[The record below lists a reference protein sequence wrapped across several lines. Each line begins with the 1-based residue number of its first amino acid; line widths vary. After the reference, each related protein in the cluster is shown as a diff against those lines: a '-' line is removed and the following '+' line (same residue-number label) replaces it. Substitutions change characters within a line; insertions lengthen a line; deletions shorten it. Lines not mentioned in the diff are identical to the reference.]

1 MSTDRQIKTIKD
13 IINNYSNLE
22 KSIVKQL
29 NFQVLHG
36 PLLEG
41 LEIEC
46 RALPLLAVVDK
57 EVLII

>member
-36 PLLEG
+36 PLLEV